1 MKFTTT
7 YNTVYRAGIGDIPK
21 AWIEYPDKNHIDS
34 VYEYFDR
41 KIQKWDW
48 DVAGDE
54 THDFVF
60 EDGKAFRLEY
70 SWWTD
75 IWAGEDEDRMKNE
88 VNVEE
93 ISIDEAN
100 VREKKIGRDWL

>member
-7 YNTVYRAGIGDIPK
+7 NNWTYRRGIGNVPMS
-21 AWIEYPDKNHIDS
+21 WIEYPDKNHIDS
-34 VYEYFDR
+34 IYEYFDYNIR
-41 KIQKWDW
+41 IWDW
-48 DVAGDE
+48 DVCGDE

-75 IWAGEDEDRMKNE
+75 MWAEEDESRMKDE
-88 VNVEE
+88 VWVEE
-93 ISIDEAN
+93 ISLE
-100 VREKKIGRDWL
+100 

>member
-7 YNTVYRAGIGDIPK
+7 NNWTYRRGIGNVPMS
-21 AWIEYPDKNHIDS
+21 WIEYPDKNHIDS
-34 VYEYFDR
+34 IYEYFDHNIR
-41 KIQKWDW
+41 IWDW

-75 IWAGEDEDRMKNE
+75 MWAGEDEDHMKNE

-100 VREKKIGRDWL
+100 VPEKKIGRDWL